1 MNYFKRLSIYALSN
15 FLNKGISFC
24 LLMIIS
30 HYLIPEEMGIYT
42 LFTVCVA
49 VVLPF
54 IHLGT
59 ISGVQVEYF
68 KMQKNDL
75 MKYITSS
82 LVYPF
87 CSFVLILAVVVI
99 FRDSL
104 SSLTNIPSE
113 WMFLIPVLA
122 FVKVIPMLV
131 SAVYRSMENVIKYSI
146 YNNSLMVLCFLL
158 TIFFV
163 AVLGMKWEGRAL
175 GMLVSFLIFFVA
187 GIAILKKNHLVG
199 NSIKKEYQISALVFG
214 VPLVPHLV
222 SSVLID
228 ASDRMFIANI
238 VSIHDV
244 GIYNMGYKFGALILL
259 LQNTL
264 FNVWNPFLYNRLS
277 KNDTTSKNEIVKQA
291 YICVLLI
298 IGAVCVL
305 TIISPFFFDYIIAS
319 EYKEGIQYVFWVAL
333 GYAFFAFY
341 NMLSSFILYA
351 KKTAVLSYISGINVV
366 LNLVLNYYFI
376 KHYGTIGA
384 AYATAISFFSVFI
397 LAFVYIYKLSPMP
410 WFSFRSIPKEN
421 IAV

>member
-1 MNYFKRLSIYALSN
+1 
-15 FLNKGISFC
+15 
-24 LLMIIS
+24 
-30 HYLIPEEMGIYT
+30 
-42 LFTVCVA
+42 
-49 VVLPF
+49 
-54 IHLGT
+54 
-59 ISGVQVEYF
+59 
-68 KMQKNDL
+68 
-75 MKYITSS
+75 
-82 LVYPF
+82 
-87 CSFVLILAVVVI
+87 
-99 FRDSL
+99 
-104 SSLTNIPSE
+104 
-113 WMFLIPVLA
+113 
-122 FVKVIPMLV
+122 
-131 SAVYRSMENVIKYSI
+131 
-146 YNNSLMVLCFLL
+146 
-158 TIFFV
+158 
-163 AVLGMKWEGRAL
+163 
-175 GMLVSFLIFFVA
+175 
-187 GIAILKKNHLVG
+187 
-199 NSIKKEYQISALVFG
+199 
-214 VPLVPHLV
+214 
-222 SSVLID
+222 
-228 ASDRMFIANI
+228 
-238 VSIHDV
+238 
-244 GIYNMGYKFGALILL
+244 MGYKFGALILL